1 MSGMAKRLGFFTGL
15 MIFASMLYFVGSKL
29 HLLSLPYVYFISG
42 VAVLHMVYSALRKTS
57 NGGFKSGFKEF
68 GHRMNSAITVIVLVP
83 VYFIGIGFTSLIGK
97 AAGKKFLNMNK
108 RGQKP
113 SFEGY
118 NEPEAKKENMM
129 NVGELDQKFFN
140 KPRKG
145 KLAFKIDIKKCS
157 GGV

>member
-15 MIFASMLYFVGSKL
+15 MIFSSMLYFVGSKL
-29 HLLSLPYVYFISG
+29 HLLSLPYVYLISG

-97 AAGKKFLNMNK
+97 AAGKKFLNMNPQGDSYWIDAHNDETMEEH
-108 RGQKP
+108 RH
-113 SFEGY
+113 SF
-118 NEPEAKKENMM
+118 
-129 NVGELDQKFFN
+129 
-140 KPRKG
+140 
-145 KLAFKIDIKKCS
+145 
-157 GGV
+157 